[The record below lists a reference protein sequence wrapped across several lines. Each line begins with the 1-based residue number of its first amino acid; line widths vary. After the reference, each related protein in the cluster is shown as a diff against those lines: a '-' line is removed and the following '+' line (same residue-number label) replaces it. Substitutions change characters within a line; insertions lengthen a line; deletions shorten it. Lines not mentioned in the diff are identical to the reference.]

1 MLFILELIN
10 FTPYGDVGSWLPI
23 ALCAALLKLSHYASR
38 KIKPTVST
46 GYDVLPRQQGAQ
58 EHYLLPELANHRR
71 TDRVPADASVRAG
84 LRRHGLSQ
92 RGLPRALLTDSA
104 RRRWPGADVHS
115 VSKTR

>member
-46 GYDVLPRQQGAQ
+46 GHDVLLRQQGAQ
-58 EHYLLPELANHRR
+58 EHYPLPELASHRR
-71 TDRVPADASVRAG
+71 ADRALPADASIRAG

-92 RGLPRALLTDSA
+92 ALIKRGLPPA
-104 RRRWPGADVHS
+104 
-115 VSKTR
+115 

>member
-46 GYDVLPRQQGAQ
+46 GYEVLPRQQGAQ
-58 EHYLLPELANHRR
+58 EHYPLPERANHRR
-71 TDRVPADASVRAG
+71 ADRALPVEAACGLDCAVMDSPSADCRVPC
-84 LRRHGLSQ
+84 
-92 RGLPRALLTDSA
+92 
-104 RRRWPGADVHS
+104 
-115 VSKTR
+115 